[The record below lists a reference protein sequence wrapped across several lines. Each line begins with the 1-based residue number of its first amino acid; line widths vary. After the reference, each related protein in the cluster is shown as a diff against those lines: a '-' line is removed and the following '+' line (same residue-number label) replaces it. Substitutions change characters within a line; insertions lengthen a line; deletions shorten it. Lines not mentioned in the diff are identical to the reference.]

1 MRLNE
6 SGLSLFRS
14 EEIWRRADN
23 KVELESVDVCVQL
36 AASPPRHGLPPKS
49 TEAVESFFC
58 LMSRNNEETAEF
70 GAGSAAPQLSAD
82 LSIACILM

>member
-6 SGLSLFRS
+6 SGPSLFRS

-36 AASPPRHGLPPKS
+36 AASPPRHGLPPES
-49 TEAVESFFC
+49 TEAVESFFFLFFKKKEKKSEC
-58 LMSRNNEETAEF
+58 
-70 GAGSAAPQLSAD
+70 
-82 LSIACILM
+82 